1 MSEFDDKL
9 RRALEDGEPV
19 ELDRQDSLRD
29 LVAQSFK
36 AQKRWMVLF
45 LWCEGIAIMAVGI
58 WAIVRL
64 YHAQELKE
72 LIVWSTVL
80 ILCGVFYVLVKV
92 IGWQW
97 MNKYSILREIKRL
110 ELRISALAESRRPE
124 DGD

>member
-1 MSEFDDKL
+1 MSDFDDKL
-9 RRALEDGEPV
+9 RQALESGEPL

-29 LVAQSFK
+29 LLAQSFK

-45 LWCEGIAIMAVGI
+45 LWAEGLTLMVVGI

-64 YHAQELKE
+64 YDAQELKP

-97 MNKYSILREIKRL
+97 MNKYSIMREIKRL
-110 ELRISALAESRRPE
+110 ELRISALQESMRRD
-124 DGD
+124 DGA